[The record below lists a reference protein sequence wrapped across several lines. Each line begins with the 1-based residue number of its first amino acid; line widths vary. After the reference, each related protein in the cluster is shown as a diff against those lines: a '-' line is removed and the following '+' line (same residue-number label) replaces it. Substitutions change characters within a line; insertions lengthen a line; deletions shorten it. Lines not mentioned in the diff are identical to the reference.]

1 MVPFR
6 TFRGALFHEQET
18 SRVLILEARY
28 FDWALVSM
36 EGFRCFLNAQ
46 LKTLIST
53 GLNILELKF
62 KLDERELF
70 IAINAITVVQNQ

>member
-1 MVPFR
+1 MDFLSYPFIIVYPFIR
-6 TFRGALFHEQET
+6 EVRVFHEEET
-18 SRVLILEARY
+18 SSSS
-28 FDWALVSM
+28 FM
-36 EGFRCFLNAQ
+36 EGFRYFLNAQ

-53 GLNILELKF
+53 GLNILGLKF

>member
-1 MVPFR
+1 MIKGCPQTHLEYFWY
-6 TFRGALFHEQET
+6 HSEI
-18 SRVLILEARY
+18 SRALILEASSS
-28 FDWALVSM
+28 FM

-53 GLNILELKF
+53 GLNILGLKF